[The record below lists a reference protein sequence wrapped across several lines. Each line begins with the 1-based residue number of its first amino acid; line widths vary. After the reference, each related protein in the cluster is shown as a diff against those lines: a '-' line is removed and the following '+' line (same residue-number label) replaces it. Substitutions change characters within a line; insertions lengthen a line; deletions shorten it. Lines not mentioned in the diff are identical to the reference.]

1 MTAAGP
7 VARITALLGKVGYE
21 LIEQPEVAGIP
32 FRFDATLAVRD
43 SLDLVVVVDLA
54 AKPDEG
60 RVRRAVE
67 ALARALDLVRS
78 RRSLTVV
85 LVGPPPQPDLT
96 RAVALV
102 ARILRVPPDRDDSD
116 LLRES
121 LSVLLPLEPGGLG
134 AESVVDVGWSDTRRQ
149 LLKANEGIV
158 GPVLE
163 AAARG
168 DEVVSRAAADVLSAP
183 IERIDGAEGD
193 AAP

>member
-1 MTAAGP
+1 MKVAGP
-7 VARITALLGKVGYE
+7 VSRVTALLGEAGYE

-32 FRFDATLAVRD
+32 FRFDATLALRD
-43 SLDLVVVVDLA
+43 SLDLIVVVDLA
-54 AKPDEG
+54 AKPDED

-85 LVGPPPQPDLT
+85 LVGPPPHPDLT
-96 RAVALV
+96 RGVALV
-102 ARILRVPPDRDDSD
+102 ARILRVPPGRDDGD

-121 LSVLLPLEPGGLG
+121 LSVLLPLEPAGLG
-134 AESVVDVGWSDTRRQ
+134 AEKFIDVGWNDTRGR
-149 LLKANEGIV
+149 LLEGDEGIV

-168 DEVVSRAAADVLSAP
+168 DEAVYGAAAEVLGAP
-183 IERIDGAEGD
+183 IDGMDRPEGD
-193 AAP
+193 DPP